1 MACVLPAAITNIA
14 FKGSQLIV
22 KLKCQS
28 GHTNTWKSQPTC
40 NRYSVGNLT
49 SAAAVLFSAN
59 TYQRIAS
66 FFDIANIQWL
76 SKTSYYAIQKRYLTG
91 IVNKNYIKMSKS
103 ILEEVKEKGP
113 CYLSRNGRCD
123 SPGHNAKYLTY
134 SFMDKNTNKIVAFSL
149 TQVAEAGNSN
159 RMEKMGF
166 GKSLNF

>member
-1 MACVLPAAITNIA
+1 MLPAAITNIT
-14 FKGSQLIV
+14 FKVSQLIA

-40 NRYSVGNLT
+40 NRYSIGNLT
-49 SAAAVLFSAN
+49 STAAVLFSAN

-76 SKTSYYAIQKRYLTG
+76 SKTSYAIQKQYLTG

-103 ILEEVKEKGP
+103 MLEEVKEKGT
-113 CYLSRNGRCD
+113 CYLSGDGRCD

-134 SFMDKNTNKIVAFSL
+134 SFMDKNTNKIVTFSL
-149 TQVAEAGNSN
+149 TQV
-159 RMEKMGF
+159 
-166 GKSLNF
+166 